1 MFIRLLFAYSKS
13 TAAYYNNCRSTF
25 SVANKFMISTTKFNV
40 IPLMVSAMCMAE
52 NVQNIRQQLSIYGNN
67 SFG

>member
-13 TAAYYNNCRSTF
+13 TAAYYSNCRSTF
-25 SVANKFMISTTKFNV
+25 SVAYKFMISTTNV

-52 NVQNIRQQLSIYGNN
+52 NVQNIARLQLQL
-67 SFG
+67 